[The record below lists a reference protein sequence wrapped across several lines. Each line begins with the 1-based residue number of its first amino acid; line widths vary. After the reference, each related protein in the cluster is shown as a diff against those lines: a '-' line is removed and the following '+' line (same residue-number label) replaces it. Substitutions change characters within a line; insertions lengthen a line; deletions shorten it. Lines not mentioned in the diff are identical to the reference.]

1 MKQFFKK
8 PDEVAELRYGP
19 LASYLDAFATLLHE
33 DGYAIST
40 GRFQLQVFGDF
51 SRWLESSGVA
61 AESVTREH
69 ANRYIHDRD
78 KRRLGKRADAVAAIN
93 RVLEFL
99 QALEITP
106 PAPLKQLTAAEKVVE
121 EFGAFL
127 FEQRGLSERTIVGY
141 QRMALGFLRCV
152 ADGDQFDSSILNTP
166 NVYRFV
172 QQHAAAYRK
181 SKGRDV
187 LNAVRSFLRFAH
199 FRGYASTDLAEY
211 VPRVANWSLASIP
224 KSVSPAQI
232 EKVLSTCDRTTR
244 YGKRDFA
251 ILLLLARLG
260 LRIGEVASLSLDNID
275 WETGTLI
282 VSGKSGPRTLP
293 LPQDVGE
300 ALAQYL
306 SEVRPV
312 TKSRAVFFTLRAPIR
327 AMKSHE
333 SFSGVVRRAMQQ
345 ARIKSNGRGAHQ
357 FRHGLATE
365 LLRKGA
371 SIPEIGEILGH
382 QKIESTMI
390 YAKVDL
396 NSLRKIA
403 KRWPG
408 GVQ

>member
-1 MKQFFKK
+1 MEQFFKK
-8 PDEVAELRYGP
+8 PEEIADLRRGP
-19 LASYLDAFATLLHE
+19 LASYLDAFATALRD
-33 DGYAIST
+33 DGYAAST
-40 GRFQLQVFGDF
+40 GRFQLQIVGDF
-51 SRWLESSGVA
+51 SRWLEISGIA
-61 AESVTREH
+61 AAQVTREQT
-69 ANRYIHDRD
+69 ARYLLYRD
-78 KRRLGKRADAVAAIN
+78 KTRLGRRADAEAALN
-93 RVLEFL
+93 RLLEFL
-99 QALEITP
+99 SELAVTPAAHPEPLTALE
-106 PAPLKQLTAAEKVVE
+106 KVAE
-121 EFGAFL
+121 EFAIYL
-127 FEQRGLSERTIVGY
+127 SEQRGLSERTVAGY
-141 QRMALGFLRCV
+141 QRMALQFLRCV
-152 ADGDQFDSSILNTP
+152 AESDQFHPSVLNAP
-166 NVYRFV
+166 NVYKFV
-172 QQHAAAYRK
+172 QQQGSSFRK
-181 SKGRDV
+181 SGGDV

-199 FRGYASTDLAEY
+199 FRGYASTDLAEV

-232 EKVLSTCDRTTR
+232 EKVLATCDRTTP

-260 LRIGEVASLSLDNID
+260 LRIGEVGSLSLDDIN
-275 WETGTLI
+275 WETGTII
-282 VSGKSGPRTLP
+282 VRGKSGPRTLP

-306 SEVRPV
+306 SEVRPA
-312 TKSRAVFFTLRAPIR
+312 TKSRVVFFRLRAPIR
-327 AMKSHE
+327 PMKSQE
-333 SFSGVVRRAMQQ
+333 SFCGVVRRAMQQ
-345 ARIKSNGRGAHQ
+345 ARIRSNGRGAHQ

-382 QKIESTMI
+382 QRMDSTMI